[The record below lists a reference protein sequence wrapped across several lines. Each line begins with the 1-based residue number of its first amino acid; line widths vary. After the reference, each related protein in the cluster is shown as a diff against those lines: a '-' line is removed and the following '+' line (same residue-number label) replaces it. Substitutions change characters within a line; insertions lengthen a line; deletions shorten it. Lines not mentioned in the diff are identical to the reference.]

1 MGERRERCGE
11 GESRRKRRG
20 RERVFGM
27 PGCYQPDSEHSY
39 TKYTQLGKRYLEVF
53 GVFSGRNP
61 NGI

>member
-1 MGERRERCGE
+1 MWRGGEQEEEKREGERG
-11 GESRRKRRG
+11 SIWHA
-20 RERVFGM
+20 
-27 PGCYQPDSEHSY
+27 CYQPDSEHSY